1 MNFWSK
7 IGHSLFASDWYI
19 GLAALATLILLI
31 FTVLLKNRVK
41 NNIDKWERENN
52 KTHIGYMYGYL
63 SVIYTLF
70 ITLISAFPLL
80 GMFGTVTSLLSLNLS
95 DAAAIENAKNSF
107 FDALTSTTWGIIFAF
122 VFKIVNAFISTSV
135 ENKIQRLN
143 EFLKNSE
150 IPEVIPEKE
159 ESTVSR

>member
-19 GLAALATLILLI
+19 GLAALATLLLLI
-31 FTVLLKNRVK
+31 FTVLLKKRVK
-41 NNIDKWERENN
+41 INIDRWEKENN
-52 KTHIGYMYGYL
+52 KTHIGYMYSYL

-80 GMFGTVTSLLSLNLS
+80 GMFGTVTSLLSLDLS

-122 VFKIVNAFISTSV
+122 IFKIINAFISTSV
-135 ENKIQRLN
+135 ENKIQRLRD
-143 EFLKNSE
+143 FLKNSE
-150 IPEVIPEKE
+150 KPASAPEQEK
-159 ESTVSR
+159 SKISG